1 MQILRAL
8 IPALKKGAKV
18 VINDGTLPEPGTAGY
33 VEEKAMRYVLPGRS
47 GESLAYWVCDRTM
60 DVMMQVTV
68 NAREREVDD
77 WAELFKEADERFKFL
92 GAWKPE
98 KSRMWFIEAEWDP

>member
-1 MQILRAL
+1 VQILRAL

-33 VEEKAMRYVLPGRS
+33 VEERAI
-47 GESLAYWVCDRTM
+47 RTM
-60 DVMMQVTV
+60 DMMMQVLV
-68 NAREREVDD
+68 NAREREVDG
-77 WAELFKEADERFKFL
+77 WAELFREADERFKFL

-98 KSRMWFIEAEWDP
+98 KSRMWFIEAEWNP